1 MKVKYTVSVGGYNF
15 EFKDGMTSIGIAEL
29 LVNNF
34 VPTKYITNTDLTVVV
49 TVKKTDDEAE
59 EDEDAGR
66 TDEEADE
73 ADD

>member
-1 MKVKYTVSVGGYNF
+1 MGVKYNVSVGVDNF
-15 EFKDGMTSIGIAEL
+15 EFQDGITSIGIAEL

-34 VPTKYITNTDLTVVV
+34 VPTKYTTDLTVVV
-49 TVKKTDDEAE
+49 TVKKTDDEVE

-73 ADD
+73 AND

>member
-1 MKVKYTVSVGGYNF
+1 MGVKYNVSVGVDNF
-15 EFKDGMTSIGIAEL
+15 EFKDGITSIGIAEL

-34 VPTKYITNTDLTVVV
+34 VPSKYNKELTVLI

-73 ADD
+73 AND

>member
-1 MKVKYTVSVGGYNF
+1 MKVKYTVSVGVDNF
-15 EFKDGMTSIGIAEL
+15 EFEDGMTSIGIAEL

-34 VPTKYITNTDLTVVV
+34 VPGKYNKKLTVLI
-49 TVKKTDDEAE
+49 TVKKDEAE
-59 EDEDAGR
+59 EDEDAGK